1 MKKVTVYT
9 DGACSVN
16 PGVGGWAAILMFKSI
31 RKEISGGAYETT
43 NNRMEITA
51 AIMALKAL
59 KEPCEVDIYTDSAYL
74 CDTFSKG
81 WIYGWLKKIWKKS
94 DNKPVENQDLWKDIL
109 ELTRTHKVNWHKV
122 KGHADNEFN
131 NRCDQ
136 LARAE
141 IKKLKPSVLIEGSNT
156 EPAAESVQ
164 AEQ

>member
-1 MKKVTVYT
+1 MKSVTIYT

-16 PGVGGWAAILMFKSI
+16 PGVGGWAAILMYKSI
-31 RKEISGGAYETT
+31 RREISGGCLETT

-51 AIMALKAL
+51 AMMGLKAL

-74 CDTFSKG
+74 NDTYSKG
-81 WIYGWLKKIWKKS
+81 WIYAWLKKGWKKA
-94 DNKPVENQDLWKDIL
+94 DNKPVENRDLWEQML
-109 ELTRTHKVNWHKV
+109 ELTRTHKVTWHKV

-141 IKKLKPSVLIEGSNT
+141 IKKLKKELGDSSADED
-156 EPAAESVQ
+156 AENSPF
-164 AEQ
+164 

>member
-9 DGACSVN
+9 DGACSIN
-16 PGVGGWAAILMFKSI
+16 PGVGGWAAILIFKSI
-31 RKEISGGAYETT
+31 RKEISGGAFETT

-51 AIMALKAL
+51 AIMGLKAL

-81 WIYGWLKKIWKKS
+81 WIYSWLKKDWKKS
-94 DNKPVENQDLWKDIL
+94 DNKPVENQDLWKEIL
-109 ELTRTHKVNWHKV
+109 ELTKTHKVNWHKV

-141 IKKLKPSVLIEGSNT
+141 IKKLKQSTSIEESNT
-156 EPAAESVQ
+156 EPAAEVV
-164 AEQ
+164 